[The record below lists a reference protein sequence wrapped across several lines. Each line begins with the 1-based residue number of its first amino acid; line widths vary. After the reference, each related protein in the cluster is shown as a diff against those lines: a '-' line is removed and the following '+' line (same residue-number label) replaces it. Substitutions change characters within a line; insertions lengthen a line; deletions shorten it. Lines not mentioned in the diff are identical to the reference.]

1 MRLPKFKY
9 FEPGDLKEA
18 DSILKSESS
27 AKILAGGTDLL
38 VNMKHR
44 IECPAAIVNIKRI
57 GDLDYI
63 RSDNGNIRIGAL
75 TPLKRLHM
83 STDIKDNFPGLAQAA
98 AAVGSYHHQVMGTL
112 GGNIC
117 QQNRCMFFNQSRWWR
132 SARPTCF
139 KAGGEICHVL
149 NKKEVCYSTYCGDMA
164 PTLMVVNAK
173 ISLANAEGSREVP
186 IQDLYTG
193 DGKNPLS
200 FSTNEIMTEICI
212 PAEENDGVSVYIKFA
227 NRDSIDFPIVG
238 TALWASM
245 EKKEYRVAFTA
256 VDRKPVRASNVE
268 AFLNGKKLDEKVITE
283 ASALAAKQAKPV
295 KTSVYSP
302 SHKRR
307 MMGQLLQNAVK
318 EAVRRSAQ

>member
-9 FEPGDLKEA
+9 FEPPDLKEA
-18 DSILKSESS
+18 GAILKNERS

-44 IECPAAIVNIKRI
+44 VECPAVVVNIKRI

-63 RSDNGNIRIGAL
+63 RQDNGDIRIGAL
-75 TPLKRLHM
+75 TPLKRLPV
-83 STDIKDNFPGLAQAA
+83 STEIKENLPGLAEAA

-112 GGNIC
+112 AGNIC

-132 SARPTCF
+132 SARPTCY

-149 NKKEVCYSTYCGDMA
+149 NKKEICYSTYCGDMA
-164 PTLMVVNAK
+164 PVLLVLNAK
-173 ISLANAEGSREVP
+173 ISITGTKDTREVP
-186 IQDLYTG
+186 IEDLFSG
-193 DGKNPLS
+193 DGKVPL
-200 FSTNEIMTEICI
+200 NLKPDEILTEICI
-212 PAEENDGVSVYIKFA
+212 PLDANKGVSSYIKFA

-238 TALWASM
+238 SALWASM
-245 EKKEYRVAFTA
+245 ERKEYRVAFTA
-256 VDRKPVRASNVE
+256 VDRKPVRGPNVE
-268 AFLNGKKLDEKVITE
+268 AFLNGKKLDEKAITE
-283 ASALAAKQAKPV
+283 ASALAAKVAKPV

-307 MMGQLLQNAVK
+307 MMGQLLQRAVN
-318 EAVRRSAQ
+318 EAVRRSVQ